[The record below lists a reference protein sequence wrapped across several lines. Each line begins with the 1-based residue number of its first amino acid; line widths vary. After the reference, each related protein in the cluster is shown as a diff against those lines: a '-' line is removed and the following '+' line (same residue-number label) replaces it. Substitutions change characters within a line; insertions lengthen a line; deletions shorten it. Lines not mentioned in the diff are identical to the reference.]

1 MATKKILVPYNF
13 TANDERAIDLVIQN
27 FSRHPDA
34 RITLFHAYLPVP
46 NIEISDKTVMSRIS
60 GNLSYLRQK
69 ITDLEAEIVKAR
81 DRLIDAG
88 FSKERVNYIFKP
100 QSNDASQEIID
111 QAIGGEFTGIVLNR
125 SPASIR
131 RFFTPSVSKRV
142 VKALQHLELFM
153 VG

>member
-1 MATKKILVPYNF
+1 MAAKKILVPYNF

-27 FSRHPDA
+27 FSQHPDT
-34 RITLFHAYLPVP
+34 RITLFHVYLPVP
-46 NIEISDKTVMSRIS
+46 NIEINDKTVMTRIS

-69 ITDLEAEIVKAR
+69 INDLEAEILKAR
-81 DRLIDAG
+81 DRLVEAG
-88 FSKERVNYIFKP
+88 FAKERVNHVFKP
-100 QSNDASQEIID
+100 QERDAALEIID

-131 RFFTPSVSKRV
+131 KFFTPSISKRV
-142 VKALQHLELFM
+142 VIALQHLEIFM

>member
-1 MATKKILVPYNF
+1 MAAKKILVPYNF
-13 TANDERAIDLVIQN
+13 TANDEKAIDLVIQN
-27 FSRHPDA
+27 FSQLPDT

-69 ITDLEAEIVKAR
+69 ISDLEAEIVKAR
-81 DRLIDAG
+81 DRLTEAG
-88 FSKERVNYIFKP
+88 FPRESVGYTFKP
-100 QSNDASQEIID
+100 QDRGAAQEIID
-111 QAIGGEFTGIVLNR
+111 QAISGEYTGIVLNR

-131 RFFTPSVSKRV
+131 KFFTPSVSKRV
-142 VKALQHLELFM
+142 VKALQHLELYM